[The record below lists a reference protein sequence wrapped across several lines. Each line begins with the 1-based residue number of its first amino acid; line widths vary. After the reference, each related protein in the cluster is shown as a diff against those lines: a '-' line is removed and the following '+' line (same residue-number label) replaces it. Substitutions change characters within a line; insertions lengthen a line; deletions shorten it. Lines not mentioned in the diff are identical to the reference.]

1 MKKRVLSFFV
11 LSAIALTTFSC
22 SDDDNQAPAEQN
34 KLIGKWDYIEEL
46 ALDADGNVVST
57 YGVNNGACPLDMFEF
72 LTNGILK
79 QTDYD
84 YSSNANDCEAN
95 DINGT
100 WKIEGE
106 TLKLTNDYTNGQ
118 EEIFTIKKLDD
129 TSFLNPATFTK
140 RCC

>member
-1 MKKRVLSFFV
+1 

-57 YGVNNGACPLDMFEF
+57 NGACPYDMFDF

-79 QTDYD
+79 QTNYD
-84 YSSNANDCEAN
+84 YSTNPNDCEPEN
-95 DINGT
+95 VNGT
-100 WKIEGE
+100 WHTEGE
-106 TLKLTNDYTNGQ
+106 TLKLIN
-118 EEIFTIKKLDD
+118 DD
-129 TSFLNPATFTK
+129 TNEQGKVYELNVVSLKYVFK
-140 RCC
+140 RLK